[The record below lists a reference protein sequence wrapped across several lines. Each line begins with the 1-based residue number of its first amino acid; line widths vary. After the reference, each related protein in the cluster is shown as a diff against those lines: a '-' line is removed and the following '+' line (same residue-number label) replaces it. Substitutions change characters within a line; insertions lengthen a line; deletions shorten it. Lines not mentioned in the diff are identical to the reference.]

1 MIRFRIISLQTGV
14 ILVFLLWL
22 ISLDLFEPHS
32 NPTRYPLNQRILG
45 ARTCHMQLVNRVID
59 SCLKVVNLDSNH
71 HQVLCAFLLPPPFWV
86 QSIVRWFP
94 ISMCAKPNTFPP
106 GHVPSG
112 TYDSVS
118 WDYDDFL
125 YYQRFCNFY
134 CEIWDCHFAIY
145 ASISVV

>member
-71 HQVLCAFLLPPPFWV
+71 HQVLCAFL
-86 QSIVRWFP
+86 
-94 ISMCAKPNTFPP
+94 FPP
-106 GHVPSG
+106 ILSSIYSSMISDFDVRYAQHFSPRD
-112 TYDSVS
+112 TCQAEHTIVS
-118 WDYDDFL
+118 AEITMIFYIINDFVIFIVKFEIVILQFMHL
-125 YYQRFCNFY
+125 YL
-134 CEIWDCHFAIY
+134 
-145 ASISVV
+145 